1 MSSLFFFYKKKKE
14 KRDFFKKNEYHLFSM
29 LTLFS
34 DVCGFQT
41 NYIIPNEVDNKDLIF
56 VFVIISTY
64 F

>member
-1 MSSLFFFYKKKKE
+1 MILRSIFF
-14 KRDFFKKNEYHLFSM
+14 RINDHHLFSM